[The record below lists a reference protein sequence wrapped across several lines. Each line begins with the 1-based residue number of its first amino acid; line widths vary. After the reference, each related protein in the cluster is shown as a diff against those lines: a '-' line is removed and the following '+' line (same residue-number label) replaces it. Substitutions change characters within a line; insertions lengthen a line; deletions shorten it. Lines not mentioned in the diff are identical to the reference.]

1 MYSGV
6 NYLIYNLHWAEEEE
20 EEDEKNG
27 LDDKRNI
34 HNTKGWT
41 YL

>member
-6 NYLIYNLHWAEEEE
+6 NYLIYNLHWAEEK

>member
-6 NYLIYNLHWAEEEE
+6 NYLIYNLHWAE

>member
-20 EEDEKNG
+20 EDEKMALMIKEICITRRSG
-27 LDDKRNI
+27 LTFD
-34 HNTKGWT
+34 
-41 YL
+41 